1 VKPDRRLA
9 AVLVTLVTVL
19 AACSGTAA
27 ATATLVPTAA
37 PPTPTAPPASVP
49 ASGATGSLTIYAAS
63 SLTAAFTEMQT
74 AYQTAAP
81 GVTLTLSFGASSTLE
96 AQIEQGAPADVF
108 ASADTSNPQ
117 KLVDQGL
124 AAGAI
129 TTFAGNLLTVI
140 VPPANPAG
148 VQTPA
153 DLAKPGLKLVAA
165 GDTVPITKYA
175 NMLLANLAQQPGYPA
190 SFVAAVAANIVSK
203 EDNVAAV
210 VSKIELG
217 EGDAAIVYVTDAST
231 AGSKVTTITVPTAA
245 NVPATYG
252 AVAVKASPNAAAAA
266 AFITW
271 LAGPDG
277 QAILATYGFL
287 PPA

>member
-1 VKPDRRLA
+1 MKLDRRLTG
-9 AVLVTLVTVL
+9 LVVTMATVL
-19 AACSGTAA
+19 AACSGA
-27 ATATLVPTAA
+27 ATARPTPTPTAVA
-37 PPTPTAPPASVP
+37 ATPTAPPASSP
-49 ASGATGSLTIYAAS
+49 ASGSLTIYAAS
-63 SLTAAFTEMQT
+63 SLTAAFTEMKT
-74 AYQTAAP
+74 AYQTANP

-96 AQIEQGAPADVF
+96 TQIEQGAPADVF

-117 KLVDQGL
+117 KLVDKGL
-124 AAGAI
+124 AAGSI
-129 TTFAGNLLTVI
+129 TKFAGNLLTVI

-153 DLAKPGLKLVAA
+153 DLATSGLKFVAA

-175 NMLLANLAQQPGYPA
+175 DMLLANLAKQPGYP
-190 SFVAAVAANIVSK
+190 SGFVAAVTANIVSK

-217 EGDAAIVYVTDAST
+217 EGDAAIVYVTDANT
-231 AGSKVTTITVPTAA
+231 AGAKVTTITVPPAA

-252 AVAVKASPNAAAAA
+252 AVAVKASANSAAAA

-287 PPA
+287 PPG

>member
-1 VKPDRRLA
+1 VKLDRRLA
-9 AVLVTLVTVL
+9 SLCVTLVTVL
-19 AACSGTAA
+19 AACSGA
-27 ATATLVPTAA
+27 ATATPTPAPTAA
-37 PPTPTAPPASVP
+37 PPTPTAPPASAP

-63 SLTAAFTEMQT
+63 SLTAAFTEMKT
-74 AYQTAAP
+74 AYQAANP
-81 GVTLTLSFGASSTLE
+81 GLTLTLSFGASSTLE
-96 AQIEQGAPADVF
+96 TQIEQGAPADVF

-117 KLVDQGL
+117 KLVDKGL

-140 VPPANPAG
+140 VPPANPGG

-153 DLAKPGLKLVAA
+153 DLAKSGLKFVAA

-175 NMLLANLAQQPGYPA
+175 DMLLANLAKEPGYPA
-190 SFVAAVAANIVSK
+190 GFVAAVTANIVSK

-217 EGDAAIVYVTDAST
+217 EGDAAIVYVTDANT
-231 AGSKVTTITVPTAA
+231 AGSKVTAITVPADA

-252 AVAVKASPNAAAAA
+252 AVAVKASANAAAAA

-271 LAGPDG
+271 LAGPSG
-277 QAILATYGFL
+277 QAILAKYGFL
-287 PPA
+287 PPG